1 MDFLTPEPLLLIPL
15 AFLTG
20 LIDSAVG
27 GGGLIQVPGIFS
39 ILPNISP
46 QHY

>member
-1 MDFLTPEPLLLIPL
+1 MDFLTPEPLLMIPL

-39 ILPNISP
+39 ILPNIRP